1 MGFIAT
7 PELLDFVSSLAVLGL
22 LVLGFSAL
30 SPALK
35 SSRIGSALQGLLFGL
50 VVELQMSMPLS
61 PADGVIIDMRN
72 VPIVLAGAFLGLPGL
87 LMCLGLA
94 VATRIGLGGVGVLPG
109 VVGMLIAGTVGY
121 AWSRAMPRINRAPW
135 IKLLLL
141 GGAVNLHMLS
151 ALLASA
157 KIMTWY
163 YLEAAPTVL
172 ILNLSCVPL
181 IGALLLREQK
191 AAAAQARL
199 AAAAQLDP
207 ATRLMA
213 LDAFAREVSHVNAS
227 GDGTRFVGVV
237 AITFRN
243 AGWLARTWGAGAFYQ
258 SLGAMRVRINA
269 LCADQRPLGIDH
281 RQRLLLPV
289 TEAELRDRGPFRE
302 TIRRLATDAPFVL
315 DDDVEI
321 PLSVVIENFRL
332 HRPDNP
338 AITASDVRRSAV
350 ARRRT
355 PPAPHTVD
363 PEKGAPLPD
372 GLSDATLGR
381 LFDRAEAGLTR
392 VA

>member
-61 PADGVIIDMRN
+61 PTDGVIIDMRN

-121 AWSRAMPRINRAPW
+121 VWSCVMPRLNRPQW
-135 IKLLLL
+135 VKLLLL

-157 KIMTWY
+157 DIMMWY
-163 YLEAAPTVL
+163 FLKAAPTIL
-172 ILNLSCVPL
+172 ILNLTCVPL
-181 IGALLLREQK
+181 IGALLLRAQK

-243 AGWLARTWGAGAFYQ
+243 AGWLARTWGASAFHQ

-281 RQRLLLPV
+281 RQRLLMPV
-289 TEAELRDRGPFRE
+289 TEAELRERGPFRN
-302 TIRRLATDAPFVL
+302 TIRQLATDAPFVL
-315 DDDVEI
+315 DDDVAI
-321 PLSVVIENFRL
+321 PLSVVIKSFRL
-332 HRPDNP
+332 RRPDSP
-338 AITASDVRRSAV
+338 SMTVRDVYKSAV
-350 ARRRT
+350 ARRRA
-355 PPAPHTVD
+355 PPAHVVSPQR
-363 PEKGAPLPD
+363 GAPLPE
-372 GLSDATLGR
+372 GLSAATVGR
-381 LFDRAEAGLTR
+381 LFDRAEAGLAR